1 MDKLTEEPSLISAN
15 TGEKITSI
23 LSAILSD
30 KTIVLSNRTL
40 SEVTN
45 TARHIESVM
54 IGVRVFLNDEALSSD
69 PRRSLIEDQLFETA
83 LPVEP
88 KTSSNST
95 YTCRYWDDVEQKWQ
109 NDTLTSTT
117 FKQEIVT

>member
-1 MDKLTEEPSLISAN
+1 MGKLTEEPSLISAN